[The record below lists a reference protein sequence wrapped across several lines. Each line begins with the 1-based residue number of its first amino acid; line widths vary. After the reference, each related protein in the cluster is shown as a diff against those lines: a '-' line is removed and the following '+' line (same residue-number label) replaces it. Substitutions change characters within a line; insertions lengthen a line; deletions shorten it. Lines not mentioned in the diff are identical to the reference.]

1 MVIDFEH
8 HLQPYEIWKKRG
20 GKPGQTVLMRAA
32 DGRLIRPLDDATH
45 DIHIHL
51 KYMDAAGIDMAVLS
65 GTQVDSLDEV
75 KIFNNHFANIVKQY
89 PKSFAAFATTLPLG
103 GRPSFEELERAIK
116 DLGLKGVLISAREDG
131 HCLDD
136 RKLWPF
142 YEKISELGVP
152 IFIHPSLA
160 TSGFDACHAPYDLNR
175 TLVRE
180 FDLALAA
187 TRICL
192 GGVLEEFPDLKFI
205 IAHFGGGI
213 SSIKERLVR
222 YVAYMKEKFWTDKPL
237 ISEPY
242 AERFNE
248 HFSKLYFNMAGRE
261 IGMETIKCAL
271 TNISPRRLVFGTDY
285 PPNFIDD
292 PDGMHTYIEKIRQL
306 DIESESIEAMLGTN
320 GIELLGLTRSPGS
333 LN

>member
-20 GKPGQTVLMRAA
+20 GKPGQRVLMRAA

-51 KYMDAAGIDMAVLS
+51 RYMDVAGIDMVVLS
-65 GTQVDSLDEV
+65 GTQVDSLDEA
-75 KIFNNHFANIVKQY
+75 KIFNNHFADIVRQY
-89 PKSFAAFATTLPLG
+89 PKSFVAFATTLPLG
-103 GRPSFEELERAIK
+103 GKPAFDELERASK
-116 DLGLKGVLISAREDG
+116 DLGLKGVLIIAQADG

-136 RKLWPF
+136 RELWPF
-142 YEKISELGVP
+142 YEKVSELGIP
-152 IFIHPSLA
+152 IFVHPSLA
-160 TSGFDACHAPYDLNR
+160 TPGFDACHAPYDLNR
-175 TLVRE
+175 ALVRE
-180 FDLALAA
+180 FDLVLAT

-213 SSIKERLVR
+213 SSIKERLDR
-222 YVAYMKEKFWTDKPL
+222 YVAYMKEDFWTGKPL

-248 HFSKLYFNMAGRE
+248 HFGKLYFNMAGRE
-261 IGMETIKCAL
+261 IGIETIKCAL

-292 PDGMHTYIEKIRQL
+292 PDGMRTYIEKIRQL
-306 DIESESIEAMLGTN
+306 DIDNESIEAMLGGN
-320 GIELLGLTRSPGS
+320 GIELLGLTPS
-333 LN
+333 